1 MLEIRHLEV
10 QFDVTGDD
18 KQVFAELFTRHVGEW
33 SSQRDED
40 RRRDLLGAAQRTL
53 DDTPEV
59 PPW

>member
-1 MLEIRHLEV
+1 MLTIRHLEV

-18 KQVFAELFTRHVGEW
+18 KQVFAELFRRHIGDW
-33 SSQRDED
+33 GGQREED
-40 RRRDLLGAAQRTL
+40 HRRDLLGAAQRNL